1 MKPLYSFF
9 VRRGSAFAA
18 SALLL
23 TACGPT
29 QQSQS
34 QTQQRQSDIAQANA
48 SPPSSPST
56 SQTQSK
62 NFVFVTEPPDDG
74 SLGTPQAEVSILKM
88 QRGVLR
94 LFGVQPG
101 QMYEATWRLSEG
113 TGRPIMTNVFRF
125 TPDAPNYSSW
135 WPFQPDYKV
144 HKAGKWKWTAE
155 VKGLGRYSTEVSVLP
170 PPPTELKDLA
180 LHEKARES
188 VFRAFAHYW
197 VALTN
202 DYFTV
207 VPVAERVQQD
217 QTTYSQPSAQSPSF
231 ALHSV
236 ERQHKQDM
244 LNQLARQGS
253 SDTRRMRELGTEL
266 DQLTRLAQQQEPAK
280 PRIILST
287 MQARD
292 VGFHFTRD
300 FVSDADRLNGINYL
314 GSASF
319 GFRLYRLFI
328 PGKGWLD
335 WKETDR
341 PSSEFTEALGEM
353 VSATSIPS
361 ELQGVIRVSFR
372 IMERDGNWFIQTEG
386 GERFAN
392 GKPDGTAKAVPH
404 RAPRIEFVQEIVRT
418 GRSPD
423 RERDQVIGLSAREDP
438 AALERGIIA
447 TMTQLRGRTL

>member
-1 MKPLYSFF
+1 MKPLFSFF
-9 VRRGSAFAA
+9 VGQRFAVA
-18 SALLL
+18 ACALVL
-23 TACGPT
+23 TACGPA
-29 QQSQS
+29 QQS
-34 QTQQRQSDIAQANA
+34 QTQQPQGDVAQANGA
-48 SPPSSPST
+48 SPSIP
-56 SQTQSK
+56 QTPSK
-62 NFVFVTEPPDDG
+62 NFVFVTEPRDDG
-74 SLGTPQAEVSILKM
+74 SLGSPQAEISILKK
-88 QRGVLR
+88 QLAVLN
-94 LFGVQPG
+94 LYELQPG
-101 QMYEATWRLSEG
+101 QLYVSTWSLSDG
-113 TGRPIMTNVFRF
+113 GKRPIMTDVYRF
-125 TPDAPNYSSW
+125 APDAPNYSVW
-135 WPFQPDYKV
+135 YPFEPDYKV

-155 VKGLGRYSTEVSVLP
+155 VQGLGRYSTEVSVLP
-170 PPPTELKDLA
+170 PTPTELKDLA

-188 VFRAFAHYW
+188 AYRAFAHYW
-197 VALTN
+197 IAFTN

-231 ALHSV
+231 DLHSV

-266 DQLTRLAQQQEPAK
+266 DQLTRLAQQQGPAK

-287 MQARD
+287 MQVRD
-292 VGFHFTRD
+292 GHLHLTRD
-300 FVSDADRLNGINYL
+300 NVSKADKLNGINYL
-314 GSASF
+314 GTGTF

-328 PGKGWLD
+328 PEKGWLD

-353 VSATSIPS
+353 VSARSIPS
-361 ELQGVIRVSFR
+361 EMEGVIRVKFH
-372 IMERDGNWFIQTEG
+372 IMERDGNWFVQTEG

-392 GKPDGTAKAVPH
+392 GKPDGTVKLVPH
-404 RAPRIEFVQEIVRT
+404 RAPRIEFVEEIVRT